1 MKRVIIYAAVALAV
15 FSACNCNE
23 QKNNTLTRAEIA
35 DGWELLFNGTDL
47 DGWEGAGGGKW
58 SVDQE
63 GNLVIESGDESEYGY
78 LCTTRKFK
86 DFDMVCEFKQIS
98 DGNSGLFFH
107 SFIEGYN
114 TVNGWQCEV
123 APKGRDTGGV
133 YESYGR
139 GWLYQIP
146 DEKEDVLKEGEW
158 NTLRLKVEG
167 DHVRTWLN
175 DVPMTDIF
183 DEKIG
188 AVDGQ
193 MMLQLHEGNDC
204 KLIWRNIKVKQL

>member
-1 MKRVIIYAAVALAV
+1 MKRIIILTVAALVGL
-15 FSACNCNE
+15 SACKCNE
-23 QKNNTLTRAEIA
+23 QKNNTLTKAEIA
-35 DGWELLFNGTDL
+35 DGWELLFNGKDL
-47 DGWEGAGGGKW
+47 EGWEGAGGGKW

-63 GNLVIESGDESEYGY
+63 GNLVIESGEEREYGY

-86 DFDMVCEFKQIS
+86 DFDFVCEFNQIS

-123 APKGRDTGGV
+123 APRGCDTGGI

-139 GWLYQIP
+139 GWLIQIP

-158 NTLRLKVEG
+158 NTLRLRVEG
-167 DHVRTWLN
+167 DHVQTWLN
-175 DVPMTDIF
+175 DVPMADIH

-188 AVDGQ
+188 SVDGQ
-193 MMLQLHEGNDC
+193 MMLQLHEGNDFMV
-204 KLIWRNIKVKQL
+204 IWRNIKIKEL

>member
-1 MKRVIIYAAVALAV
+1 MKRVIIYAVAALAV

-23 QKNNTLTRAEIA
+23 QKNNTLTGAEIA

-47 DGWEGAGGGKW
+47 DGW
-58 SVDQE
+58 
-63 GNLVIESGDESEYGY
+63 
-78 LCTTRKFK
+78 
-86 DFDMVCEFKQIS
+86 
-98 DGNSGLFFH
+98 
-107 SFIEGYN
+107 
-114 TVNGWQCEV
+114 QCEV
-123 APKGRDTGGV
+123 APKGRDTGGI

-139 GWLYQIP
+139 GWLYRIP